1 VRVVEPAVEVVIEP
15 GDSPERIVDKAVAV
29 RPRRAQLEWQHLEVL
44 AFTHYGMNTFTNRE
58 WGTGWESPQT
68 FAPAAVDAAQ
78 WMEAYAAMG
87 APLAILTVKHHDGFV
102 LFPTR
107 YTRHC
112 ITSSPWSGD
121 VLREYVDAA
130 RAAGLKVGVYLSP
143 ADGAELAHD
152 WFGAHRETLAA
163 LTTRHGDGAEVA
175 ASLPSGHG
183 RYGNGSVPQRRTIPT
198 LVPGDD
204 RAERLAAGE
213 LPSFEVDV
221 DDYNA
226 YFLNQLYEVLTEY
239 GPFDEIWFDGANPWA
254 NVGLDQR
261 YDMVTWWDVAAAL
274 APEAVVFGGPGGVRW
289 IGNESGIARE
299 SEWSVVPITDRRQ
312 MRHAAEGSD
321 LGSREALAAPDVTSL
336 HWLPGEA
343 DVSIR
348 RGWFHH
354 PEQAPK
360 TAAELL
366 DLYEQSV
373 GRNATLL
380 LNVPPAVDGRI
391 EERDVAELRGFR
403 AMVDAVYGH
412 NLAAPAALDD
422 DLVLRLDEPV
432 TFDRVR
438 LGEDVQHGQRVEAF
452 VLEASVGDGRPWDE
466 IVSGTTIGMSRIVV
480 LSAPVTARAV
490 RVRVVSSRGEPRLAG
505 LSLHSST

>member
-1 VRVVEPAVEVVIEP
+1 
-15 GDSPERIVDKAVAV
+15 
-29 RPRRAQLEWQHLEVL
+29 VL

-58 WGTGWESPQT
+58 WGTGWESPHT
-68 FAPAAVDAAQ
+68 FAPAAIDAEQ

-87 APLAILTVKHHDGFV
+87 ARLVILTVKHHDGFV
-102 LFPTR
+102 LYPTR
-107 YTRHC
+107 YTRHSV
-112 ITSSPWSGD
+112 TASPWPGD
-121 VLREYVDAA
+121 VRREYVDAA

-163 LTTRHGDGAEVA
+163 RTTRHGDAAELA
-175 ASLPSGHG
+175 PLLPSGHG
-183 RYGNGSVPQRRTIPT
+183 RYGNGSAPRRHTIPT

-204 RAERLAAGE
+204 RAERLASGE
-213 LPSFEVDV
+213 LPSFEVEV

-254 NVGLDQR
+254 DLGLEQR
-261 YDMVTWWDVAAAL
+261 YDMGTWWNVAAAL
-274 APEAVVFGGPGGVRW
+274 APDAVVFGGPGGVRW

-321 LGSREALAAPDVTSL
+321 LGSLEALAAPDVTSL
-336 HWLPGEA
+336 HWFPGEA

-354 PEQAPK
+354 SEQAPK
-360 TAAELL
+360 PAAELF

-373 GRNATLL
+373 GRNAVLL
-380 LNVPPAVDGRI
+380 LNVPPAADGRI
-391 EERDVAELRGFR
+391 ERRDVAELREFR
-403 AMVDAVYGH
+403 AMVDAVYGR
-412 NLAAPAALDD
+412 NLAAPAGLDD
-422 DLVLRLDEPV
+422 DLTVRLDDPV

-438 LGEDVQHGQRVEAF
+438 LGEDVHHGQRVEAF
-452 VLEASVGDGRPWDE
+452 VLEASVGDDHPWE
-466 IVSGTTIGMSRIVV
+466 AIATGTTIGMARIVV
-480 LSAPVTARAV
+480 LPAPVTARVV
-490 RVRVVSSRGEPRLAG
+490 RVRVTASRGEPLLAG
-505 LSLHSST
+505 FSLHSSDCTEP